1 MGYRYDKDLEFLENL
16 NSSDIEQLVEILI
29 YDKDG
34 EKRYTEE
41 LSKSDGYKKYYP
53 NHNKYYQDIV
63 EELQRF
69 GGNSFVNILRLGE
82 GVLYKEILIDVCDK
96 LKVNYNKNSD
106 IERIETNLLMKILED
121 ALENM
126 SDDEREELARSIGLE
141 NTQDFSAKA
150 MSGIFQAIF
159 RAGGFKSY
167 QLTLIIVNAIL
178 KVLIGRGLSFGA
190 NAILTRTMAI
200 LTGPIG
206 WVITALW
213 TAIDV
218 AGPAYRVTIPA
229 VIEISAL
236 RQKYL
241 YELMLEKKKNIEIK
255 ASETNDE
262 KLQRLEKEAEE
273 TRKAIEKGELVKRYD
288 LETGEEVY
296 IERTPFDFMREG

>member
-1 MGYRYDKDLEFLENL
+1 MAYRYDRDLEFLQYLE
-16 NSSDIEQLVEILI
+16 SSDLNQLVDILV

-41 LSKSDGYKKYYP
+41 LSESERYKLYYP
-53 NHNKYYQDIV
+53 DHAKYWEDIV

-69 GGNSFVNILRLGE
+69 GGNSFVNIIRGGK

-96 LKVNYNKNSD
+96 LKVNYNRNSNV
-106 IERIETNLLMKILED
+106 ERIETNLLMKILED
-121 ALENM
+121 ALEQM
-126 SDDEREELARSIGLE
+126 SDQERKELAKSIGLK
-141 NTQDFSAKA
+141 NTQNFSAQT
-150 MSGIFQAIF
+150 MTGIFQAIF

-178 KVLIGRGLSFGA
+178 KAIIGRGLSLAA
-190 NAILTRTMAI
+190 NATLTRTMAI

-206 WVITALW
+206 LVITGLW
-213 TAIDV
+213 TAIDI

-241 YELMLEKKKNIEIK
+241 YADKVDEINF
-255 ASETNDE
+255 S
-262 KLQRLEKEAEE
+262 
-273 TRKAIEKGELVKRYD
+273 
-288 LETGEEVY
+288 
-296 IERTPFDFMREG
+296 